1 MSNNKIELLAPAGN
15 FVKMKAAFKYGADAV
30 YAGGTN
36 FSLRERSGNFSLT
49 EMREAVDYAH
59 ALDKKFY
66 VALNIFAHQQDI
78 EQLPSYISQL
88 GSLSIDAIIASDP
101 GVLRLIKKHAPHLEI
116 HLSTQANTTNA
127 EAVNFWHELGVARI
141 VLAREL
147 SLEEIKKIRKNTT
160 AELEVFVHGAMCMAY
175 SGRCLISNF
184 LTERGA
190 NQGDCSQSCR
200 WNYELVEA
208 KRPGEYHPIE
218 EDSRGTYFFNAN
230 DLNLLPYIT
239 DLIESGV
246 HSLKVEG
253 RVKSENYVS
262 TVIRS
267 YRTAIDSYYNKEV
280 LPTDLLMQELERVSH
295 RHYSTGF
302 LLDKPN
308 ETAQNYDKNMGVN
321 KADFL
326 GKVIAFDDHYAVI
339 DSRAKFSVGEKVQ
352 FMRNNIEDDFEITV
366 TQIFLENDEEISFTK
381 PNTKIKL
388 RLDKIVEPD
397 DILRRIH

>member
-1 MSNNKIELLAPAGN
+1 MIKKVELLAPAGN

-36 FSLRERSGNFSLT
+36 FSLRERSGNFSMA
-49 EMREAVDYAH
+49 EMEQAVNYAH
-59 ALDKKFY
+59 ALKKKFY

-78 EQLPSYISQL
+78 EQLPPYISQL
-88 GSLSIDAIIASDP
+88 GSLAIDAIIASDP
-101 GVLRLIKKHAPHLEI
+101 GVIRLIKKHAPHIEI

-147 SLEEIKKIRKNTT
+147 SLDEIKKIRQHTN

-230 DLNLLPYIT
+230 DLNLLPYINH
-239 DLIESGV
+239 LIESGV
-246 HSLKVEG
+246 NSLKVEG

-267 YRTAIDSYYNKEV
+267 YRTAIDSYYNQETQ
-280 LPTDLLMQELERVSH
+280 PTELLMEELERVSH

-302 LLDKPN
+302 LWNKPN
-308 ETAQNYDKNMGVN
+308 QTSQNYDKNMGVN

-326 GKVIAFDDHYAVI
+326 GKVIDFDGRYAI
-339 DSRAKFSVGEKVQ
+339 IESRAKFSVGEKVQ
-352 FMRNNIEDDFEITV
+352 FMRNRLEDDFEITV
-366 TQIFLENDEEISFTK
+366 SKIFLENDEEIPFTK

-388 RLDKIVEPD
+388 KIDKPVELD
-397 DILRRIH
+397 DILRRLH